1 MIREAFRKVR
11 SVDTP
16 MRVKIALVFLL
27 VYLASPIDIIPDFIP
42 VIGQLDDLI
51 VSILVIR
58 YVTKHTDFDFRK
70 VS

>member
-1 MIREAFRKVR
+1 MLREAVRKVR

-51 VSILVIR
+51 VSVLVIR

>member
-1 MIREAFRKVR
+1 MIKEAFRKVR

-51 VSILVIR
+51 VSVFVIR
-58 YVTKHTDFDFRK
+58 YVAKHTDFDFRK

>member
-1 MIREAFRKVR
+1 
-11 SVDTP
+11 
-16 MRVKIALVFLL
+16 
-27 VYLASPIDIIPDFIP
+27 